1 MTTCEKMIDIQQNSP
16 IELLQNLGVWQSG
29 EKISH
34 ISVPGESNMNLV
46 LRIRTNKGSY
56 ILKQSKSYVRK
67 YPQIPAPIHRIEI
80 EYQFLK
86 QLAGNSF
93 LASLSPK
100 VWHYDA
106 QNYLML
112 LEDLGEG
119 SDFLSLYGGHRQ
131 LKSEEIKYLVD
142 FLMHLHQLEITNF
155 PATGAMRALNHEHI
169 FNFPFLEE
177 NGVDL
182 DTIQPGLQEV
192 SLIYK
197 TDPLLKEGI
206 QALGNRYLSDGKVL
220 MHGDFYPGSWLQV
233 TSGIKII
240 DPEFGG
246 LGDAEFDLGVFL
258 AHLDLS
264 EQAEDLSAQVQKQ
277 YNLPVDWS
285 LVQQYRG
292 VEILRRL
299 IGIAQLP
306 ASLSL
311 DTKRSLLARAT
322 TYLVS

>member
-1 MTTCEKMIDIQQNSP
+1 MIDIQQNSP
-16 IELLQNLGVWQSG
+16 IELIQNLGFWQAG
-29 EKISH
+29 EKISQV
-34 ISVPGESNMNLV
+34 SVPGESNMNLV
-46 LRIRTNKGSY
+46 LRIKTNQGSY
-56 ILKQSKSYVRK
+56 ILKQAKSYVRK
-67 YPQIPAPIHRIEI
+67 YPQIPAPISRIKI

-86 QLAGNSF
+86 LLDSNLF

-100 VWHYDA
+100 VLHYDA
-106 QNYLML
+106 QNNLML

-119 SDFLSLYGGHRQ
+119 SDFLSLYEGQRQ
-131 LKSEEIKYLVD
+131 LKSDEIKHLVAY
-142 FLMHLHQLEITNF
+142 LMHLHQLQVSSF
-155 PATGAMRALNHEHI
+155 PTTRPMRTLNHEHI

-177 NGVDL
+177 NGFEL

-192 SLIYK
+192 SLSYK
-197 TDPLLKEGI
+197 IDPVLKQRI
-206 QALGNRYLSDGKVL
+206 QALGNRYLADGKVL

-233 TSGIKII
+233 PSGIKII

-277 YNLPVDWS
+277 YTLPVDWS
-285 LVQQYRG
+285 LIQQYRG

-306 ASLSL
+306 VSLSL
-311 DTKRSLLARAT
+311 DEKKSLLARAR
-322 TYLVS
+322 TYLLS